1 MKKIEV
7 LINNI
12 KKISL
17 AKRLKTGFTL
27 GNTTK
32 PYVGK
37 YYTTPIRVTNK
48 MASVGVVVYSESE
61 ARKILKKIDGK
72 IDYILVDAEKK
83 IPTKLSI
90 GGVFPANI
98 ERLARETI
106 KKSELWIY
114 KGNDLALEAIDMFL
128 THSTKNELRG
138 LGNKK
143 ITIIGAGNLGSKL
156 ALRLVERGAHVF
168 LTRRNKVK
176 LKKIVEAINLIKPI
190 NTKSKVSG
198 STDNNKAAIKADIL
212 IATNDGEKIIGKK
225 IVENLKN
232 KSILLDAGRG
242 TILNEALALAQKK
255 EIKVYRVD
263 INAAFE
269 GLISTLFY
277 LDDVLRNK
285 SGRRTLDGAKI
296 VSGGLLAQKNEFVVD
311 NIFKPQFF
319 YGVGDG
325 HGDFIRNIQQN
336 KMLHKKVKKFKEK
349 LYLK

>member
-1 MKKIEV
+1 MKKIED

-12 KKISL
+12 IRISL
-17 AKRLKTGFTL
+17 AKKLKTGFTL

-32 PYVGK
+32 SYVGK

-48 MASVGVVVYSESE
+48 MASVGVVVYSERE
-61 ARKILKKIDGK
+61 AQKILKKIDGK

-90 GGVFPANI
+90 DGVTANI

-128 THSTKNELRG
+128 THYTKNELRG

-143 ITIIGAGNLGSKL
+143 ITIIGGGNLGSKL

-168 LTRRNKVK
+168 LTRRNKGK
-176 LKKIVEAINLIKPI
+176 LNKIVEAINLIKPI
-190 NTKSKVSG
+190 NTKSKVWG
-198 STDNNKAAIKADIL
+198 LTDNVQAALKADIL
-212 IATNDGEKIIGKK
+212 IATNDGEKIINKK
-225 IVENLKN
+225 IIKNLKN

-242 TILNEALALAQKK
+242 TILNEALVLAQKK
-255 EIKVYRVD
+255 GIKVYRVD
-263 INAAFE
+263 INSAFE
-269 GLISTLFY
+269 GLVSTLFY
-277 LDDVLRNK
+277 LDDVLKNK
-285 SGRRTLDGAKI
+285 SGRRTLNGAKI
-296 VSGGLLAQKNEFVVD
+296 VSGGLLARKNEFVVD
-311 NIFKPQFF
+311 NIFKPNFF

-325 HGDFIRNIQQN
+325 HGDFIRNIQNN
-336 KMLHKKVKKFKEK
+336 KMLQKRVKKFKEK
-349 LYLK
+349 LNLK